1 MDNDLKRDESR
12 VNLFLGMKEW
22 VTPSGIEK
30 GWKLIEESILTL
42 VDLEG
47 LGVDD
52 ILKEVA
58 TLQGDLD
65 YTDDDILDLDNSI
78 RDLLGG
84 SH

>member
-12 VNLFLGMKEW
+12 VNLYLGMKEW
-22 VTPSGIEK
+22 ITPAGIEN
-30 GWKLIEESILTL
+30 GWKLIKESINTL
-42 VDLEG
+42 VVLEG

-52 ILKEVA
+52 ILKEVT

-78 RDLLGG
+78 RDLLGV

>member
-1 MDNDLKRDESR
+1 MDNDIKLDDAR
-12 VNLFLGMKEW
+12 VNLYLGMKEW
-22 VTPSGIEK
+22 ITFEGIEK

-42 VDLEG
+42 VDLSG

-52 ILKEVA
+52 ILGEVA
-58 TLQGDLD
+58 ILQEDLD

-78 RDLLGG
+78 RDLLRG